1 MFFIFQGLL
10 IIKYASSLLKNF
22 IMKNIK
28 QFGIQNSAL
37 HIHAQWL
44 SSHCLSSTAQGSP
57 WPALGR
63 HSVNKWKLEL
73 AKASKLLP
81 ATWPST

>member
-28 QFGIQNSAL
+28 QFGIQNNAL
-37 HIHAQWL
+37 HMHAQ
-44 SSHCLSSTAQGSP
+44 
-57 WPALGR
+57 
-63 HSVNKWKLEL
+63 
-73 AKASKLLP
+73 
-81 ATWPST
+81 